1 MEPLSRK
8 LPTAKIA
15 PSLSRKSSER
25 HVLAETPSQRLYSS
39 GTMNEPMLP
48 VNLAEYETLAERSL
62 PRAVWDYYAGG
73 ADDELTVRDNR
84 AAYARR
90 NLRPR
95 VLVDVSHVELGTTV
109 LGTPVTAPV
118 LIAPLAFQ
126 KMAHPQGEAGTAR
139 AAAAAG
145 TLMIMST
152 LSTTR
157 LEEVAAAAPGAP
169 RWFQLY
175 IYKERAVTAGL
186 VRRARAAGYRA
197 LVLTVDTP
205 RLGRRERDLRNGF
218 TLPPGLRMANFEGEL
233 AERPDAAPGASGL
246 GNYASANLDTAL
258 TWEAIAWLCS
268 ISSLPVEVKGI
279 LTAEDARLAV
289 AHGAAAIVVS
299 NHGGRQLDG
308 TPATLDVLAE
318 VVDAVGAS
326 CEVYVDGGIRRGTDV
341 VKALALGSRA
351 VLLGRPVLWGLAH
364 AGDAGV
370 ARVLS
375 LLFAEIEH
383 ALALCGRPSVHA
395 LGRDLL
401 QPAT

>member
-1 MEPLSRK
+1 
-8 LPTAKIA
+8 
-15 PSLSRKSSER
+15 
-25 HVLAETPSQRLYSS
+25 
-39 GTMNEPMLP
+39 MNEPMLP
-48 VNLAEYETLAERSL
+48 VNLAEYETLAARRL

-90 NLRPR
+90 KLRPR
-95 VLVDVSHVELGTTV
+95 VLVDVSRLDLGTTV
-109 LGTPVTAPV
+109 LGIPVAAPV

-126 KMAHPQGEAGTAR
+126 KMAHPHGEAGTAR

-145 TLMIMST
+145 TLMIVST

-175 IYKERAVTAGL
+175 VYKERAVAAEL
-186 VRRARAAGYRA
+186 ARRAGDAGYRA

-218 TLPPGLRMANFEGEL
+218 TLPHGLSMANFEGAL
-233 AERPDAAPGASGL
+233 AEGPDATPGASGF
-246 GNYASANLDTAL
+246 GTYAAANLDTAL
-258 TWEAIAWLCS
+258 TWNAIAWLRS
-268 ISSLPVEVKGI
+268 MSSLPVVVKGI

-318 VVDAVGAS
+318 VVDAVGGT

-341 VKALALGSRA
+341 VKALALGARA

-375 LLFAEIEH
+375 LLFGEIEH
-383 ALALCGRPSVHA
+383 ALALCGRPGVHA
-395 LGRDLL
+395 LGRDLV
-401 QPAT
+401 QPSS

>member
-1 MEPLSRK
+1 MTEP
-8 LPTAKIA
+8 T
-15 PSLSRKSSER
+15 
-25 HVLAETPSQRLYSS
+25 
-39 GTMNEPMLP
+39 LP
-48 VNLAEYETLAERSL
+48 VNLAEYEALAERSL

-73 ADDELTVRDNR
+73 TDDELTLRDNR
-84 AAYARR
+84 AAFARFK
-90 NLRPR
+90 LRPR
-95 VLVDVSHVELGTTV
+95 VLVDVNHLDLGTTV
-109 LGTPVTAPV
+109 LGIPVAAPV

-126 KMAHPQGEAGTAR
+126 KMAHPHGEAGTAR

-145 TLMIMST
+145 TLMIVST

-175 IYKERAVTAGL
+175 VYKERAVTTEL
-186 VRRARAAGYRA
+186 VRRAVAAGFRA

-205 RLGRRERDLRNGF
+205 RLGRRERDVRNGF
-218 TLPPGLRMANFEGEL
+218 TLPPGLSMANFEGEL

-246 GNYASANLDTAL
+246 GSYASANLDTAL
-258 TWEAIAWLCS
+258 TWDAIAWLRS
-268 ISSLPVEVKGI
+268 ISPLPVVVKGV

-289 AHGAAAIVVS
+289 AHGVAAIVVS

-308 TPATLDVLAE
+308 TPAALDVLAE
-318 VVDAVGAS
+318 VVDAVGGT

-341 VKALALGSRA
+341 LKALALGARA
-351 VLLGRPVLWGLAH
+351 VLLGRPILWGLAH

-375 LLFAEIEH
+375 LLFSEIEQ
-383 ALALCGRPSVHA
+383 AMALCGRPSVRA
-395 LGRDLL
+395 IGRDLV
-401 QPAT
+401 QPLT